1 MKKLT
6 ILGATTLAGTL
17 LFTGVNTHDANAS
30 EYQLNGN
37 NVQSIATSVWQNN
50 GGNPDRVKFDKTQD
64 KGDYYLLNYHNA
76 SNVGGGAIRVYKD
89 GTVENGSGL
98 LASND
103 DSDAEFY
110 KLGKYDFDNSKSN
123 DQQQATDNNVATQN
137 NNQSEKATDNTV
149 NTQQNDQQTQA
160 TNSNDATQSN
170 TPEQSQAKALP
181 ETGQSNTTFVTTV
194 AAILLAVGSLLTF
207 RRVSKNQ

>member
-123 DQQQATDNNVATQN
+123 DQQQATDN
-137 NNQSEKATDNTV
+137 TV

-160 TNSNDATQSN
+160 TNSNATTQNN
-170 TPEQSQAKALP
+170 TQEQSQAKALP

>member
-110 KLGKYDFDNSKSN
+110 KLGKYDFDNSNSN
-123 DQQQATDNNVATQN
+123 DQQQ
-137 NNQSEKATDNTV
+137 ATDNTV

>member
-123 DQQQATDNNVATQN
+123 DQQQATDN
-137 NNQSEKATDNTV
+137 TV

>member
-123 DQQQATDNNVATQN
+123 DQQQATDN
-137 NNQSEKATDNTV
+137 TV

-160 TNSNDATQSN
+160 TNRNDATQSN

-207 RRVSKNQ
+207 KRVSKNQ

>member
-89 GTVENGSGL
+89 GTVENL
-98 LASND
+98 
-103 DSDAEFY
+103 
-110 KLGKYDFDNSKSN
+110 
-123 DQQQATDNNVATQN
+123 
-137 NNQSEKATDNTV
+137 
-149 NTQQNDQQTQA
+149 
-160 TNSNDATQSN
+160 
-170 TPEQSQAKALP
+170 
-181 ETGQSNTTFVTTV
+181 
-194 AAILLAVGSLLTF
+194 SLIHI
-207 RRVSKNQ
+207 

>member
-89 GTVENGSGL
+89 GTVKNGSGL

-123 DQQQATDNNVATQN
+123 DQQQ
-137 NNQSEKATDNTV
+137 ATDNTV

>member
-76 SNVGGGAIRVYKD
+76 SNVGGGAIRVYKY

-98 LASND
+98 SASND

-123 DQQQATDNNVATQN
+123 DQQQATDN
-137 NNQSEKATDNTV
+137 TV

-160 TNSNDATQSN
+160 TNSNATIQNN
-170 TPEQSQAKALP
+170 TQEQSQAKALP

-194 AAILLAVGSLLTF
+194 AAILLAVGSLLIF
-207 RRVSKNQ
+207 RRISKNQ

>member
-76 SNVGGGAIRVYKD
+76 FSLIH
-89 GTVENGSGL
+89 L
-98 LASND
+98 LHLH
-103 DSDAEFY
+103 Y
-110 KLGKYDFDNSKSN
+110 LKYLM
-123 DQQQATDNNVATQN
+123 
-137 NNQSEKATDNTV
+137 E
-149 NTQQNDQQTQA
+149 
-160 TNSNDATQSN
+160 
-170 TPEQSQAKALP
+170 LC
-181 ETGQSNTTFVTTV
+181 
-194 AAILLAVGSLLTF
+194 
-207 RRVSKNQ
+207 

>member
-1 MKKLT
+1 M
-6 ILGATTLAGTL
+6 
-17 LFTGVNTHDANAS
+17 
-30 EYQLNGN
+30 
-37 NVQSIATSVWQNN
+37 
-50 GGNPDRVKFDKTQD
+50 
-64 KGDYYLLNYHNA
+64 
-76 SNVGGGAIRVYKD
+76 RVYKD

-123 DQQQATDNNVATQN
+123 DQQQ
-137 NNQSEKATDNTV
+137 ATDNTV

>member
-123 DQQQATDNNVATQN
+123 DQQQATDN
-137 NNQSEKATDNTV
+137 TV

-160 TNSNDATQSN
+160 TNSNDTTQSN